1 MNESPNILPRQ
12 RSRPSCEKE
21 RAENGAGFCR
31 PGIPCFL
38 LPSMPQSSY
47 LRVPPESGNEAL
59 QEAAFTVDLLR
70 HVPQDE
76 HFGVQLLLERV
87 SKKWY
92 RSSHISGQ
100 PLTDPLHPVVI
111 FPRYSKKRNGFC
123 LITKL
128 ENDIKIAF
136 ELLVDC

>member
-1 MNESPNILPRQ
+1 MRKREQRMVLVSAVPASP
-12 RSRPSCEKE
+12 
-21 RAENGAGFCR
+21 AFF
-31 PGIPCFL
+31 FL
-38 LPSMPQSSY
+38 RCLSPHSY

-87 SKKWY
+87 SKKWD

-100 PLTDPLHPVVI
+100 PLPDPLHPVVT
-111 FPRYSKKRNGFC
+111 FHVTAKREMVF
-123 LITKL
+123 
-128 ENDIKIAF
+128 
-136 ELLVDC
+136 VS